1 MTDRLSNNILEVL
14 RDTIRRE
21 MNQITDHIATGSCKD
36 HSEYTHSCGVIKGLA
51 LAEREILDL
60 NKRVEE
66 Q

>member
-1 MTDRLSNNILEVL
+1 MSDRLSNNILEVL

-51 LAEREILDL
+51 LAEE
-60 NKRVEE
+60 KY
-66 Q
+66 